1 MPDLIGQPNKI
12 VVATTSV
19 TILSGERGIVTGVLL
34 VSDKTNDVNLLLQE
48 ADASGAELCHLL
60 MPGTED
66 SRYFPVHFTFTNGL
80 YHVLAGTLSYAYLY
94 IRQGM

>member
-1 MPDLIGQPNKI
+1 MPDLIGQPTKI

-34 VSDKTNDVNLLLQE
+34 ISDKTNDVDLLLQE
-48 ADASGAELCHLL
+48 TDASGAELCHLL
-60 MPGTED
+60 LPGTED
-66 SRYFPVHFTFTNGL
+66 SRYFPICFTFTSGL
-80 YHVLAGTLSYAYLY
+80 YHVLVGTASYAYLY